1 MEINQA
7 SGDQSVRMSIQYDIT
22 MGNDV
27 ARMHIVTS
35 PPQLAM
41 MLLGTYIVMSQWIIM
56 LLCVHIMTSQ
66 CIMTWIWTST
76 YIMSYYAYLCYYV
89 MGNMKKKLEIT
100 FVVFV
105 QGCFTHPLE
114 SRLIKHSLVLVTMSY
129 QMVLEYVILKWSYS
143 MPYKMIYMYISMCL
157 YIVIT
162 IILCVLPI

>member
-1 MEINQA
+1 
-7 SGDQSVRMSIQYDIT
+7 
-22 MGNDV
+22 
-27 ARMHIVTS
+27 
-35 PPQLAM
+35 
-41 MLLGTYIVMSQWIIM
+41 
-56 LLCVHIMTSQ
+56 
-66 CIMTWIWTST
+66 
-76 YIMSYYAYLCYYV
+76 